1 MFKLGFVLGR
11 FQMLHQDHE
20 NMIRKALSVCD
31 RVLLM
36 VGSSTESGT
45 VRNPFNLYTRMD
57 LIRRVFNKE
66 ISNGKLLISHTD
78 DMTHEEDHSYEWGD
92 FLLEKIEMW
101 KSHYAIID
109 NVDCFIYG
117 NDEERGS
124 WFDPEKIKGVSHL
137 VIARNDRSAT
147 RIRQLM
153 SQNKYDAW
161 SIHMPKPISSR
172 ATFCDLRRELL
183 DVEWYK
189 RVHSGEH
196 QQVSSDDISCNL
208 NSLLGE
214 VNSNV

>member
-11 FQMLHQDHE
+11 FQMLHLDHE

-57 LIRRVFNKE
+57 LIRRVFNSE
-66 ISNGKLLISHTD
+66 IVNGKLLICHTD

-92 FLLEKIEMW
+92 FLLDKIEMW
-101 KSHYAIID
+101 KSHYALID
-109 NVDCFIYG
+109 DVDCFIYG
-117 NDEERGS
+117 NDEERDS

-147 RIRQLM
+147 NIRLLM
-153 SQNKYDAW
+153 SNNKYEAW
-161 SIHMPKPISSR
+161 SSHVPKKISSR
-172 ATFCDLRRELL
+172 ATFYNLRRELL
-183 DVEWYK
+183 EIEWYK
-189 RVHSGEH
+189 RVHSGE
-196 QQVSSDDISCNL
+196 
-208 NSLLGE
+208 